1 MNMTTL
7 YRESIMQKQAKKQ
20 TDVFWV
26 TNLSNRNV
34 SLTDLNLTIKAF
46 CTVNLLDTKHYPYT
60 REQLE
65 KSAASGSLFKK
76 NKMISVRKVA
86 PEVFDMNI
94 PFLYETYIPTRERS
108 ILTITEEKYEELNV
122 SDEEFAKEN
131 ADTAELDQKLQLTK
145 V

>member
-1 MNMTTL
+1 MITL
-7 YRESIMQKQAKKQ
+7 YRAAMTQETSKKQAD
-20 TDVFWV
+20 TFWV
-26 TNLSNRNV
+26 TNISNRNV

-46 CTVNLLDTKHYPYT
+46 SSVNLLNTKHYPYT
-60 REQLE
+60 RAQLE

-76 NKMISVRKVA
+76 RSMLAVRKVA

-94 PFLYETYIPTRERS
+94 PFLYETYIPTREKS
-108 ILTITEEKYEELNV
+108 VLTITEEKYEELNV
-122 SDEEFAKEN
+122 SDEEFAKDN